1 MKNSNSRLSPSRL
14 RSEVLAL
21 RKNLQKQHALR
32 QSNLDHPYPPARKT
46 NVTSPQE
53 STAPTDAQTANE
65 VDANKHP
72 YVVLTFADHLKK
84 IDQFKGKYREQLY
97 GILSMA
103 YAACRAFKDA
113 QTAEKAT
120 NQKILDDKCAALSV
134 AGTSYYQQIV
144 KITFSDDAKRASSF
158 VHVIKVAESLL
169 IEASEFITWL
179 EDEKGIQQVRIKFK
193 SDGSKKNQ
201 TPSTPTSTTQ
211 TRIDKAKAAISNDS
225 LATIPFG
232 QIPTIEKLGNEAE
245 YSAIIRQQ
253 MDGSFTVKFVLN
265 DSKMVNSIYAAHGRT
280 LK

>member
-1 MKNSNSRLSPSRL
+1 MKNPNSRVSPSRL

-21 RKNLQKQHALR
+21 RKGLQKQYALR
-32 QSNLDHPYPPARKT
+32 QPHLYHQYPPAGKT
-46 NVTSPQE
+46 KVTSPQE
-53 STAPTDAQTANE
+53 STAPTDAQTENE
-65 VDANKHP
+65 VDANKQP
-72 YVVLTFADHLKK
+72 YVVLTFADHLEK

-103 YAACRAFKDA
+103 YAACRAFKNA
-113 QTAEKAT
+113 PAAEKAT

-134 AGTSYYQQIV
+134 AGTSHYQQIV

-169 IEASEFITWL
+169 IEASDFITWL
-179 EDEKGIQQVRIKFK
+179 EDVKGIQQVRIKFK
-193 SDGSKKNQ
+193 SDGSKKDP
-201 TPSTPTSTTQ
+201 TPPTPTSKTQ
-211 TRIDKAKAAISNDS
+211 TRIDKAKAAISNNS

-253 MDGSFTVKFVLN
+253 TDGSFTVKFVLN
-265 DSKMVNSIYAAHGRT
+265 DSKIIDLIYAAHGRSLT
-280 LK
+280 